1 MKDPLVKEVK
11 SYKKSYRLA
20 IFIIFFICG
29 LSIFLFG
36 SNFISTFSTNGST
49 IYRIII
55 SVIFLVLTVFI
66 YLAKPLRNY
75 WRVSFAFFIASIGTL
90 LNWANGCWISFLNL

>member
-1 MKDPLVKEVK
+1 MKNLMAKEVK

-20 IFIIFFICG
+20 LFIIFFICG

-36 SNFISTFSTNGST
+36 SNFISIFSTNTST

-55 SVIFLVLTVFI
+55 L
-66 YLAKPLRNY
+66 
-75 WRVSFAFFIASIGTL
+75 
-90 LNWANGCWISFLNL
+90 